1 MESVVWYRRISFR
14 LFMVTAL
21 IVFLP
26 MFLFW
31 NYSLAASRDFL
42 RVEHA
47 DRMHT
52 SLYGASLMMQNLMDE
67 VSTFSREVSRD
78 QSLQSAVE
86 EYRTAAAEGTD
97 REAARSRISLIL
109 NEYVG
114 ADVFAGFSLPVFPR
128 FEERG
133 QHDSRSEGN
142 LRSGRIC
149 GRFS

>member
-67 VSTFSREVSRD
+67 VSTFSWEVSRD
-78 QSLQSAVE
+78 QSLSQLWRNIGRLRQKGQTGKRHA
-86 EYRTAAAEGTD
+86 
-97 REAARSRISLIL
+97 
-109 NEYVG
+109 
-114 ADVFAGFSLPVFPR
+114 AGFL
-128 FEERG
+128 
-133 QHDSRSEGN
+133 
-142 LRSGRIC
+142 
-149 GRFS
+149 

>member
-21 IVFLP
+21 IAFLP

-47 DRMHT
+47 DSMYT

-67 VSTFSREVSRD
+67 VSTFSRIRACSQLWRNIGRLW
-78 QSLQSAVE
+78 QKGQTGKRHA
-86 EYRTAAAEGTD
+86 
-97 REAARSRISLIL
+97 
-109 NEYVG
+109 
-114 ADVFAGFSLPVFPR
+114 AGFL
-128 FEERG
+128 
-133 QHDSRSEGN
+133 
-142 LRSGRIC
+142 
-149 GRFS
+149 